1 MHALQQ
7 VSGIIRG
14 LEGSVMVLLIKI
26 ASNVNLKISTI
37 LAKRLILDA
46 WLGPGC
52 APADWCITVLKVQT
66 RICKDERQVKMEPF

>member
-1 MHALQQ
+1 MHALEQ

-14 LEGSVMVLLIKI
+14 LEGSMMVLLIKI
-26 ASNVNLKISTI
+26 ASNVNLKTSTI

-66 RICKDERQVKMEPF
+66 KICKDGRQVKM